1 LEKEGKVVIEH
12 ILIVREAIIKFFK
25 RFEAFIMPI
34 LKFLL
39 GLFVF
44 MGIQSMGQPHA
55 IVEPLTGALEPMML
69 TVLLAVLFTVVP
81 MNLGWIM
88 IILSLTMQFSAH
100 MEVAIAVFL
109 FLLFIFI
116 FYARMARRESIL
128 ILFTILAF
136 HFNVP
141 YLIPL
146 IVGLYFPVTAV
157 IPVTVGVFINAQIPL
172 LFNLTSPAAATNIPI
187 GGDVEITELLTEL
200 PGAFSEIY
208 ATLLNTLTIT
218 NWVFTAVIFAMV
230 IVLVHFVSRM
240 AIDYSR
246 EIAIALG
253 CVMNIFGF
261 VVSVFVA
268 GGSANIG
275 MIIAITLL
283 CGVLALIMRFFD
295 SILDYQRAESVQFE
309 DDNNFYHVRI
319 VPKVIRTKSQRV
331 VKRIRPDGEAQE
343 LEGAQTRS
351 PRPMAEPADPDMRTR
366 PMAEPKN
373 PAMHTRPMA
382 EPKNPDMRARP
393 MAEPQN
399 RPRPP
404 MNHHSGKRPQV
415 QQDSDGMPM
424 RPREA
429 PRHRR
434 NPENMPSGRPQPQ
447 PPRLPEE

>member
-1 LEKEGKVVIEH
+1 VIEH
-12 ILIVREAIIKFFK
+12 ILIVREAIVKFFK
-25 RFEAFIMPI
+25 RFETFILPI

-55 IVEPLTGALEPMML
+55 IAEPLTGALEPML
-69 TVLLAVLFTVVP
+69 LNVLLAVLFTVVP

-88 IILSLTMQFSAH
+88 IILSLTLQFSAH
-100 MEVAIAVFL
+100 FEVAIAVFL
-109 FLLFIFI
+109 FLIFIFI

-141 YLIPL
+141 YLIPI

-172 LFNLTSPAAATNIPI
+172 LFNLTSPAAATTIPI
-187 GGDVEITELLTEL
+187 GGDMEITELLTEL
-200 PGAFSEIY
+200 PEAFTEVY
-208 ATLLNTLTIT
+208 TTLINTLTIT
-218 NWVFTAVIFAMV
+218 NWLFTAVIFAMV

-261 VVSVFVA
+261 VVSVLVA
-268 GGSANIG
+268 DSNANIG
-275 MIIAITLL
+275 MVIAITLL
-283 CGVLALIMRFFD
+283 CGVLALIIRFFD

-309 DDNNFYHVRI
+309 DDNNFYHVKI

-331 VKRIRPDGEAQE
+331 VKRIRPDGETHE
-343 LEGAQTRS
+343 LEGVVRN
-351 PRPMAEPADPDMRTR
+351 PRPMAEPADPEMRTR

-382 EPKNPDMRARP
+382 EPKNPAMQPRP

-399 RPRPP
+399 TQGRPRPP
-404 MNHHSGKRPQV
+404 MNHHSGSRPRPPAPPN
-415 QQDSDGMPM
+415 SGEMPM

-434 NPENMPSGRPQPQ
+434 NPENMPPGRPPPP
-447 PPRLPEE
+447 PPRRPEE